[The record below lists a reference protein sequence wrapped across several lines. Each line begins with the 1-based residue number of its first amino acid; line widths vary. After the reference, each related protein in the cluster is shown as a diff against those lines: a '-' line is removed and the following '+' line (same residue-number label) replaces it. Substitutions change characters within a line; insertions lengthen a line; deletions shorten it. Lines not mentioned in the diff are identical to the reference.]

1 LSKYDKILKH
11 FESELEKEIRF
22 RKDALQYLND
32 ITSQLAKYW
41 ECDKS
46 IISLDKITYLTGTRS
61 YSTSILIN
69 IIKNSEIPIARQELK
84 IEGLYRPTITLMFGG
99 NQFAL
104 IDLSRLFDSFYE
116 GMIHKSYIEII
127 EGQG

>member
-116 GMIHKSYIEII
+116 EMIHKSYIEII